1 MIMDAQRL
9 SFILFYFFWKG
20 ILKYLLINHLNKV
33 FMKKEKIN

>member
-1 MIMDAQRL
+1 MDAQRL
-9 SFILFYFFWKG
+9 SFIYFFIFWKG